1 MDVVI
6 MNLTELKR
14 CKKGRVT
21 QINKHNHECRMH
33 GVKVGAIVDVVYHY
47 PDSVVVVIQLRET
60 VTIPKKIAE
69 HIIVEKI

>member
-1 MDVVI
+1 
-6 MNLTELKR
+6 MNLLELKR
-14 CKKGRVT
+14 CQKGVVKKVS
-21 QINKHNHECRMH
+21 KHNHECRMH